1 MPAAIRVDVELP
13 AELAQLDLP
22 KGVDRR
28 LQQLLDKQDRGDA
41 LTPDEAA
48 EAEGLVDLAELL
60 TLLRLRATRPEP
72 AAQ

>member
-41 LTPDEAA
+41 LTADEAA